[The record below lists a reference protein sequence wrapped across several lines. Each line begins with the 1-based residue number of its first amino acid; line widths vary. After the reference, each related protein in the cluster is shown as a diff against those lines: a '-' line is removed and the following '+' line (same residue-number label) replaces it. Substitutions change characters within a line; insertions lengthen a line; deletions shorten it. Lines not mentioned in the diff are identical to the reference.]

1 MKSINKDKVVT
12 LILTGLLILSCDSD
26 FAPPHEN
33 VPFGGFVRFE
43 ESISSGTIDI
53 ADPSAKFEATLV
65 APSNNISNYELTALV
80 VKADTSIGPVTLKN
94 VTSFPSTLEILPSE
108 IAAAVNMQVSDLD
121 PGDRID
127 LFANV
132 TRSDGQVFTAN
143 DFTGDLLNPGQRQA
157 MQFSIFLVCA
167 FNASDAVGNYLIV
180 TDPFVTSLDFERP
193 IEAKAGP
200 GEDQITFINMFSH
213 PEGYDIVVTVTD
225 PPSGAASVSK
235 QPAWHCD
242 NFGCPFGE
250 GRVEGTGLFF
260 SCTGFLTLDLT
271 HTVDAGSFGSF
282 KMELQ
287 KQ

>member
-1 MKSINKDKVVT
+1 MKSMNKSIIIFFV
-12 LILTGLLILSCDSD
+12 GLLVISCESD
-26 FAPPHEN
+26 FAPPHDN

-43 ESISSGTIDI
+43 ESIASGTIDI

-65 APSNNISNYELTALV
+65 APSANVSNYELAVTV
-80 VKADTSIGPVTLKN
+80 VKADTTIGPAMLKS
-94 VTSFPSTLEILPSE
+94 VTSFPSALEILPSE
-108 IAAAVNMQVSDLD
+108 IASAVNMQVTDLK

-127 LFANV
+127 LAATV
-132 TRSDGQVFTAN
+132 TRLDGQEFTAS

-167 FNASDAVGNYLIV
+167 FNASDAVGQYLIV

-193 IEAKAGP
+193 IEAVAGP
-200 GEDQITFINMFSH
+200 GENQITFINMFSH
-213 PEGYDIVVTVTD
+213 PEAYDIVVTVDD
-225 PPSGAASVSK
+225 PAAGSASVSK

-242 NFGCPFGE
+242 NFGCPWGE
-250 GRVEGTGLFF
+250 GRVEGAGLFF

-271 HTVDAGSFGSF
+271 HTVDAGSFGTF